1 MVKKRLLLLLNLTLF
16 VFILIYFTQIS
27 PLVPFDGDDWRYIGG
42 IRLPFPMWGV
52 WNPTKVL
59 PETLMAVGGYI
70 AAFVILPFSG
80 DYINSLVFTEATIFS
95 LFIMAFL
102 LTYYKLLT
110 NRFRY
115 GRNISLASELT
126 FFVSFF
132 LLFKH
137 LNYPSYSGFW
147 TVDLTCVFNY
157 LIPNLLN
164 ASMVM
169 YMERFDNFY
178 LEFKTMSNIKKG
190 IFILCLY
197 FTLFSSTQAT
207 IIIATYSFFKIIQ
220 IFVQERWKLTLDYL
234 KKVSPYLV
242 ILFIWIVT
250 VIFDLNGQRSK
261 SVQGANRGTF
271 ADEISAT
278 LRQFNS
284 FLKIQNTKVVYAFG
298 VVIVFAIICCIVIA
312 KHNTNNSNL
321 FISSLL
327 NSIFGIVVA
336 SMYLVIAYSKAG
348 SQYAA
353 RPDAMWP
360 IIFFFLFATNISF
373 IYLINNFSFLKPF
386 LPIFI
391 VLISL
396 ISFSFNYQ
404 QVPAT
409 NAPYSAKTAKRV
421 DNYIISQIIRA
432 DEEGKSKVVVK
443 VPLDSTDANPRVSA
457 SNWPHSYDMAIWL
470 QNTLYSHKI
479 IRTRFKIE
487 FKPDNSVNKRF
498 YESRNQQ
505 PFAPLE

>member
-1 MVKKRLLLLLNLTLF
+1 MVKKRLVLLLNLALF
-16 VFILIYFTQIS
+16 VFIIVYFTQIS

-95 LFIMAFL
+95 LFIMVFL
-102 LTYYKLLT
+102 LAYYKLLT
-110 NRFRY
+110 KRFKY
-115 GRNISLASELT
+115 GKNISLASELI
-126 FFVSFF
+126 FFISFF

-169 YMERFDNFY
+169 YMEQSNNFY
-178 LEFKTMSNIKKG
+178 LEFRTMSNIKKG

-207 IIIATYSFFKIIQ
+207 IIIAVYSFFKIIQ
-220 IFVQERWKLTLDYL
+220 MFVQGSWNLTLDYL
-234 KKVSPYLV
+234 KKDSPYFI

-250 VIFDLNGQRSK
+250 LIFDLNGQRSK
-261 SVQGANRGTF
+261 SVQGVNKGTF
-271 ADEISAT
+271 ADELSAT

-284 FLKIQNTKVVYAFG
+284 FLKIQNTKVAYAFG
-298 VVIVFAIICCIVIA
+298 AVIVFAIIYYIFMA
-312 KHNTNNSNL
+312 KNNINSSNL

-327 NSIFGIVVA
+327 NSIFSIIVA
-336 SMYLVIAYSKAG
+336 SMYLVIVYSKAG
-348 SQYAA
+348 SQYAV

-360 IIFFFLFATNISF
+360 IIFFFLFGANISF
-373 IYLINNFSFLKPF
+373 IYLVNNFIFFKPF

-396 ISFSFNYQ
+396 ISFNFNYQ

-443 VPLDSTDANPRVSA
+443 VPLDSIDANPHVSA
-457 SNWPHSYDMAIWL
+457 SNWPHSYDMAVWL
-470 QNTLYSHKI
+470 QNTLYSHGI
-479 IRTRFKIE
+479 IRTRMHIV
-487 FKPDNSVNKRF
+487 FKPDKAVNARF
-498 YESRNQQ
+498 YENKNEQ